1 MLIHQISVT
10 EHLNIILKHYIPHHS
25 WERCAIPNTIKIQSG
40 RDLPDIQSTLPDVR
54 INLTRVGVKNVKKLV
69 EVSRPEKRPV
79 IFISNFDVFVDLPGS
94 LKGANLSRNFEVIDE
109 VLQQAIDGDVKEIEN
124 LCSVVARKLLDRHEY
139 ADRTEVLMNSQFM
152 VKRETPVSH
161 TSCHEVVKVHARAVA
176 RRTFREPIV
185 RKSIGAEV
193 TGMTACPCAQDI
205 MKERAVTVLQNLEIP
220 KEKIEAFL
228 GEVPMATHNQR
239 GRGFL
244 CIEIDDDQHVKL
256 EKIIRILKESM
267 SSSIFELLKRG
278 DESYVVLS
286 AHKNPRFVE
295 DCVREIA
302 KKVLAEF
309 KELPGDSLITIKQTN
324 EESIHQHDAYAERQA
339 TMAELFVELNGEH
352 S

>member
-1 MLIHQISVT
+1 MSQKT
-10 EHLNIILKHYIPHHS
+10 
-25 WERCAIPNTIKIQSG
+25 G
-40 RDLPDIQSTLPDVR
+40 RELPDIQSTIPAVR

-69 EVSRPEKRPV
+69 EVSRQEKRPV
-79 IFISNFDVFVDLPGS
+79 IFISIFDVFVDLPGS

-109 VLQQAIDGDVKEIEN
+109 VLQQAIDGEVKEIEE

-139 ADRTEVLMNSQFM
+139 ADRTEVRMRSQYM

-161 TSCHEVVKVHARAVA
+161 TSCHEVVQVHARAVA
-176 RRTFREPIV
+176 RRTFRDPIV

-205 MKERAVTVLQNLEIP
+205 MKERALYVMRNLGIEND
-220 KEKIEAFL
+220 KIEAFL
-228 GEVPMATHNQR
+228 AEVPMATHNQR

-256 EKIIRILKESM
+256 EKIIKILKESM
-267 SSSIFELLKRG
+267 SASIFELLKRG
-278 DESYVVLS
+278 DESYVVLN

-295 DCVREIA
+295 DCVREVA

-309 KELPGDSLITIKQTN
+309 QDLPGDSLITIKQTN

-339 TMAELFVELNGEH
+339 TMAELYVELNGGH